1 VNPSDR
7 ATRSLTRTVVAISQE
22 QRKKLGLPQQ
32 EATGPQYEKTASL
45 ERIEE
50 GQEIAPESAER
61 LQPQMGNQAVQ
72 ALLARTTSTTQT
84 ATGTADFELAEEVG
98 EAQAEEQDV
107 SSLALPDVSFGG
119 GGDGLPLEASPWDVG
134 RLFGGDDD
142 TPPPKPRPK
151 RSGPARARGDA
162 TASHQDDPFDEEEL
176 DAVHMDHIETTLG
189 ETPKMKEEYR
199 AGDARYRAI
208 EVGLQTPHSIGRRE
222 LVPESMVDRTDHL
235 DPLGRATSIGRFMAT
250 AATRESA
257 RLLAKTTAGPASI
270 LASPQ
275 TGHAGASARLASLT
289 VCIEALEGGSTGTD
303 DAIRLALCR
312 DAWPSALEAA
322 REMAQTGRVVAP
334 SIVEAAGEL
343 SEDNKSEQPILQ
355 GSHTDLAKIRLGQLA
370 LIEILP
376 ATHLPQIP
384 TIHFSAPPA
393 PPSDDPILAA
403 MDATLA
409 KFTGGI
415 NPADLPEEK
424 ILSEQV
430 IQPVLNA
437 ATELVNAMGKAQ
449 VEMAAA
455 AIALARVRPS
465 PATRST
471 LNHTDRALRELA
483 RTVVQ
488 AGDKLH
494 SFRGAPSAAVGE
506 MPTEAIGEMRAAA
519 EAFAALRVWAM
530 HAFAE
535 AMLR

>member
-1 VNPSDR
+1 M
-7 ATRSLTRTVVAISQE
+7 AISQE

-32 EATGPQYEKTASL
+32 EATESQYEKTPSL

-50 GQEIAPESAER
+50 GQEIVPEAAER

-72 ALLARTTSTTQT
+72 ALLSRTASTTQT
-84 ATGTADFELAEEVG
+84 ATGTADLELAEEVG
-98 EAQAEEQDV
+98 EAQDEEKDV
-107 SSLALPDVSFGG
+107 SSLDMPDVSFGG
-119 GGDGLPLEASPWDVG
+119 GGDGTPVEESPWDVG

-142 TPPPKPRPK
+142 PPPKKPQPK
-151 RSGPARARGDA
+151 RSRSGRARGPGNTSDLE
-162 TASHQDDPFDEEEL
+162 DPFDDEEL
-176 DAVHMDHIETTLG
+176 DAGHIEHIENTLG

-199 AGDARYRAI
+199 SGDARYRAI
-208 EVGLQTPHSIGRRE
+208 EVGLQIPHAIGRRQ
-222 LVPESMVDRTDHL
+222 LIPESMVDRTDHL

-250 AATRESA
+250 AATQEDA
-257 RLLAKTTAGPASI
+257 RLLAQTTSGPASI
-270 LASPQ
+270 LVNPQ

-312 DAWPSALEAA
+312 DAWPSALAA
-322 REMAQTGRVVAP
+322 AKQTAKTGRVVAP

-343 SEDNKSEQPILQ
+343 SEDNKIHQPILR

-370 LIEILP
+370 LVEILP
-376 ATHLPQIP
+376 TTHLPHIP
-384 TIHFSAPPA
+384 SIQFSSAPA

-403 MDATLA
+403 VDATLA

-415 NPADLPEEK
+415 NPADLPQQK
-424 ILSEQV
+424 ILSEQA

-455 AIALARVRPS
+455 AIALARVRPA
-465 PATRST
+465 PPTRST
-471 LNHTDRALRELA
+471 LKHADTALRDLA
-483 RTVVQ
+483 RTVVK
-488 AGDKLH
+488 AGDRLH
-494 SFRGAPSAAVGE
+494 KFRGAPSAAVGDLPIQAVEE
-506 MPTEAIGEMRAAA
+506 MQVAAT
-519 EAFAALRVWAM
+519 AFAALRVWAM